1 MGTKYDISKLPDGLR
16 SDVEAAV
23 KILKAEGCEEIY
35 LFGSL
40 IDGPISPQSDIDMAV
55 RGIPSGSYFKVFA
68 KLMMRLD
75 HPVDLINLE
84 KDNRFGSMLQ
94 KEGYLHRVA

>member
-1 MGTKYDISKLPDGLR
+1 MGTKYDLSKLPVSHR
-16 SDVEAAV
+16 RDVETAV
-23 KILKAEGCEEIY
+23 EILKGEGCSEIY

-40 IDGPISPQSDIDMAV
+40 IDGPITPQSDIDMAV
-55 RGIPSGSYFKVFA
+55 KGIPSGSYFKVFA